1 MSLLNR
7 TYYLLILLML
17 GSVNMFKTLHMY
29 EQLLTF
35 GRPMSSLSHLE
46 LVALD
51 INLVQFKCVKS
62 ATTSVI
68 SFEESPNVY

>member
-1 MSLLNR
+1 
-7 TYYLLILLML
+7 
-17 GSVNMFKTLHMY
+17 MFKNLHIY

-51 INLVQFKCVKS
+51 INLVQMCEKCNNFGNF
-62 ATTSVI
+62 I
-68 SFEESPNVY
+68 